1 MSSPPEFECPITL
14 AIMNDPVIG
23 DDGQTYERSA
33 IEHWLSDPRNNG
45 RSPITRSLMRIDTL
59 RTNFALKSQIERFL
73 SQTII
78 PVPSPQVA
86 PESFVDCPLTLEA
99 SITRSHL
106 HVKVSPPAEGERQP
120 ALFFMLLDNSGS
132 TSENSGADLEKGAKD
147 YTILDLCKHTVRTL
161 GGILGPKDMLCLIT
175 YSSTAKVVLKPTV
188 MDKEGQKKL
197 DKILLPI
204 KAEGNT
210 NIWAALE
217 LMDRI
222 ASAPEYSN
230 SNIAAALLTD
240 GVSNQN
246 PGRGV
251 LEMFKLYGKP
261 SLYNLSTF
269 GFGYNIDSN
278 LLVGLAN
285 ASGGAF
291 AFCPDFSMVA
301 TVFINWAATSLASAS
316 KPKTIKVSFADG
328 SIASINTGTIQ
339 FGQPRDFMLALTSDV
354 VSITMD
360 QQAMVPTKVEGFPI
374 QEMARFD
381 LIASLKKLLE
391 GNGSLTPLI
400 GLYDKYKATEAEH
413 LMSEI
418 KADGQVVLG
427 TQSTLTNGQS
437 YWTRWGRHYIPA
449 YLRAHELQHR
459 MNFRDGGLQKY
470 GSKNFEEVQT
480 IGDHVF
486 GTVDPFEPT
495 GTMKDAY
502 SPYDRLISPTSAP
515 YSRSVSPTSS
525 VRPPRPVGSPM
536 MSLTAGGAPAGPG
549 CWAPG
554 SLIKMADGS
563 KKPVEDVRKGDKVW
577 TIAGP
582 SVVEYAIEMNIRQ
595 SNQPMVQLG
604 DLLLTPWHPVLDK
617 MVWRVPADLAPIAD
631 YAVQTVYNLILNQ
644 GHIVDVGGVLTVTLG
659 HGFKGSVIE
668 HAYFGNKELIL
679 YDLASQPGFA
689 EGRPVYK
696 NLAAKKEN
704 GIIVGWFD
712 DV

>member
-1 MSSPPEFECPITL
+1 MSIPPEFECPITL
-14 AIMNDPVIG
+14 TIMNDPVIG

-33 IEHWLSDPRNNG
+33 IEHWLADPRNNQ

-73 SQTII
+73 SQSSL
-78 PVPSPQVA
+78 VPAQAV
-86 PESFVDCPLTLEA
+86 PEPFVDCALTLEA
-99 SITRSHL
+99 SMTRSHL
-106 HVKVSPPAEGERQP
+106 HIKVSPPAEGDRQP
-120 ALFFMLLDNSGS
+120 ALFFMLLDISGS

-161 GGILGPKDMLCLIT
+161 GGILGPRDMLCLIT
-175 YSSTAKVVLKPTV
+175 YSSTAKVALKPTA
-188 MDKEGQKKL
+188 MDKDGQKKL
-197 DKILLPI
+197 DAILKPI

-222 ASAPEYSN
+222 ASAPEYSK
-230 SNIAAALLTD
+230 SNISAALLTD

-269 GFGYNIDSN
+269 GFGYNIDSA
-278 LLVGLAN
+278 LLISLAN

-301 TVFINWAATSLASAS
+301 TVFINWAATALASAS
-316 KPKTIKVSFADG
+316 KPKTIKVSFQDG
-328 SIASINTGTIQ
+328 SVASINTGTIQ
-339 FGQPRDFMLALTSDV
+339 FGQARDFMVPLTSDII
-354 VSITMD
+354 SITMD
-360 QQAMVPTKVEGFPI
+360 QQSATPTKVEGF
-374 QEMARFD
+374 QLEEMARFD
-381 LIASLKKLLE
+381 LINSLKKLLE
-391 GNGSLTPLI
+391 GNGSLTPLV
-400 GLYDKYKATEAEH
+400 GLYDKYKGTEAEH

-427 TQSTLTNGQS
+427 TQPTLTHGQS

-449 YLRAHELQHR
+449 YMRAHELQQR
-459 MNFRDGGLQKY
+459 MNFKDAALQKY
-470 GSKNFEEVQT
+470 GSKTFEEIQT
-480 IGDHVF
+480 VGDHVF

-495 GTMKDAY
+495 GTMKEEY
-502 SPYDRLISPTSAP
+502 SPYNRVISPTSA
-515 YSRSVSPTSS
+515 YNARSVSPTSA

-536 MSLTAGGAPAGPG
+536 MSLTSGGGAPSGPG

-563 KKPVEDVRKGDKVW
+563 KKTINDVRKGDLVW

-582 SVVEYAIEMNIRQ
+582 SLVEYAVELNMRQ
-595 SNQPMVQLG
+595 PKQPMVQLG
-604 DLLLTPWHPVLDK
+604 DLLITPWHPVLDK
-617 MVWRVPADLAPIAD
+617 MVWRVPADLAPITD
-631 YAVQTVYNLILNQ
+631 HAVQTVYNLVLAQ
-644 GHIVDVGGVLTVTLG
+644 GHIVEVGGILTVTLG

-668 HAYFGNKELIL
+668 HAYFGNKDLIV

-696 NLAAKKEN
+696 NIAAKKNE
-704 GIIVGWFD
+704 GVVVGWFD
-712 DV
+712 DI